1 MTENKNIVQII
12 NSVTDLSESQKQRL
26 LLQETSAKNLLQFFN
41 TYIEKI
47 SKQSEIKSLVE
58 NVLLQKLQEDDDIPY
73 GVLIKLHE
81 ILSKDET
88 EKINPVLKILEATV
102 KQPEMII
109 PQQNSNN
116 LNLKEE
122 KDNITNVTPEEMR
135 GIKHL
140 LSMINDLEKSEF
152 SKK

>member
-1 MTENKNIVQII
+1 MKDDKHIVQLVHSI
-12 NSVTDLSESQKQRL
+12 TDLSESQKQRL

-102 KQPEMII
+102 KQPNII
-109 PQQNSNN
+109 TQPIQEVSVDEDT
-116 LNLKEE
+116 K
-122 KDNITNVTPEEMR
+122 KPTVTPEEMR
-135 GIKHL
+135 GIKQL
-140 LSMINDLEKSEF
+140 LAMINDLEKSEF

>member
-102 KQPEMII
+102 KQPDII
-109 PQQNSNN
+109 TQPIQEVSVDEDT
-116 LNLKEE
+116 K
-122 KDNITNVTPEEMR
+122 KPTVTPEEMR
-135 GIKHL
+135 GIKQL
-140 LSMINDLEKSEF
+140 LAMINDLEKSEF